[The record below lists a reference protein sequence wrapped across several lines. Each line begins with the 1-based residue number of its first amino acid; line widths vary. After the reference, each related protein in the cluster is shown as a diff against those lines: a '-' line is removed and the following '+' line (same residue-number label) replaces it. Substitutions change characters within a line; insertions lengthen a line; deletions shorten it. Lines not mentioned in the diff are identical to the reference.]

1 MKIDDLEFNVMIQ
14 DGAWAKG
21 QKVKLRKF
29 NVFHSHRV
37 MLSVAMWV
45 AGKAPENSDFLHWC
59 FGDLAHR
66 TEYEMIV
73 SSWPPAENSEDKF
86 DVFTLYIEP
95 NAKLLKEMVDKVSV
109 SSAKNWLKNNK

>member
-1 MKIDDLEFNVMIQ
+1 MEIEDLEFNVMIQ
-14 DGAWAKG
+14 DGAWVKG